1 MKSSTMA
8 LGLWLGMA
16 TASAFSPATGVSAMT
31 ADEFAAVYPLVL
43 DWIQQTIAKHEHSG
57 KIVGARGFKR
67 LPLYFSQELLN
78 TTKVVTV
85 SRVPIPPLSSMGLH
99 RFGDFERGDFDGVTY
114 LHTYFIKRTK
124 AADEE
129 LHFHELIHI
138 VQWQFL
144 GPERFLKLYADGLER
159 YGYQDSPLERM
170 AYAAQAEFSRSK
182 LAFDAQTLVLHEL
195 RKLSAL

>member
-1 MKSSTMA
+1 MA
-8 LGLWLGMA
+8 IGLWLVLA
-16 TASAFSPATGVSAMT
+16 TASLFSPVMGVSAMT
-31 ADEFAAVYPLVL
+31 PDEFAAVYPVVL
-43 DWIQQTIAKHEHSG
+43 YWIRQTIAEHEYSA
-57 KIVGARGFKR
+57 KIVASWGFKR

-78 TTKVVTV
+78 TTKVVTI
-85 SRVPIPPLSSMGLH
+85 SRVPIPPLSSMGLQ
-99 RFGDFERGDFDGVTY
+99 RFEDFERGDFDGVTY
-114 LHTYFIKRTK
+114 LSTYFVKHTK

-170 AYAAQAEFSRSK
+170 AYVAQAEFSRSK
-182 LAFDAQTLVLHEL
+182 QAFDVQTLVLHEL